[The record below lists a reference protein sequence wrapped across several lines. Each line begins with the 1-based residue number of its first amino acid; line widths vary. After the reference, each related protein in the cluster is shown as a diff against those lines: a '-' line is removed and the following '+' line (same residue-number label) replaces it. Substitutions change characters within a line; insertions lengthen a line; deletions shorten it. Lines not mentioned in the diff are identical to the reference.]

1 MQQRLKDKKFTA
13 EELVEVEKVARMK
26 NIAETSL
33 HFGLNVESFMR
44 FRKSDPEL
52 EAALQRGINYSIDKI
67 FTPEE
72 LLKVEELAETN
83 NSDNVARYFDIKLH
97 VFAKLKKEQS
107 DLGKAYTR
115 GVKARKIRVY
125 PSRSNNASKKES
137 IRRPLVITEDILN
150 LSIQNTSPQEAL
162 IKFNE
167 MKIKE
172 RKRRLY
178 QELEEIDLL

>member
-1 MQQRLKDKKFTA
+1 MT
-13 EELVEVEKVARMK
+13 
-26 NIAETSL
+26 
-33 HFGLNVESFMR
+33 
-44 FRKSDPEL
+44 
-52 EAALQRGINYSIDKI
+52 
-67 FTPEE
+67 
-72 LLKVEELAETN
+72 LAETN

-97 VFAKLKKEQS
+97 VFAKLKKEQPE
-107 DLGKAYTR
+107 LGKAYTR

-125 PSRSNNASKKES
+125 PSRSNNASKQES

-150 LSIQNTSPQEAL
+150 LSIQNISPQEAL

-167 MKIKE
+167 MKIEE